1 MAVMTFTDARAN
13 LKEVMDRAIHDQ
25 EEVIVTRRKG
35 EAVVILSLE
44 NWSSIAETL
53 HLLSTPANTAAL
65 RRSIAQLDAGQGVE
79 RELRR
84 E

>member
-35 EAVVILSLE
+35 EAVVVLSLE
-44 NWSSIAETL
+44 NWSSITETL
-53 HLLSTPANTAAL
+53 HLLSTPSNTAAL
-65 RRSIAQLDAGQGVE
+65 RRSIAQLDAGGGEE
-79 RELRR
+79 RELLGK
-84 E
+84 